1 MYVLAPLCTNKKI
14 ISEINKLFYLFLWN
28 GKGDK
33 IKRDIM
39 INNYPAGG
47 LKMIDILSFNKALK
61 TTWIKKYLDT
71 DNQGKWK
78 LFLDLEL
85 KKFECTLPFTSNLN
99 KIDIANIF
107 KTQDS
112 FLKEILLIWSEI
124 NFEERI
130 TSESQLSE
138 QGIWYNSLV
147 RINDSPIFFK
157 EWYRKG
163 ITKVKHLRNR
173 EGKFLTPP
181 ELLNK
186 YDIKVQPLA
195 YCGIISALKKLCNT
209 FNQGDHTNEGNSYE
223 SFSTKLM
230 KAQKASK
237 LVYDKLITKKS
248 APPTTSQQKWNQDCN
263 LGQNE
268 ITWGAT
274 YQLAHK
280 ITKSIKLREF
290 QFKLLHRRIPTNA
303 FLTKIR
309 VKENSNCS
317 FCKKEPEKLVHLFW
331 SCPKTALFWE
341 SIITRLKL
349 CQIIPDSYSADMT
362 VSLGLRSDSSKLQR
376 QINFCFLIA
385 RHYIWLCKT
394 KEAIPLLQGFL
405 KHLKTIYN
413 IQAQAEANNVL
424 PKQWSFLHDIT

>member
-1 MYVLAPLCTNKKI
+1 MVHKRRSQLLSTHLTILEKPRVSNSTVKKQKQFG
-14 ISEINKLFYLFLWN
+14 SEHIV
-28 GKGDK
+28 
-33 IKRDIM
+33 
-39 INNYPAGG
+39 
-47 LKMIDILSFNKALK
+47 
-61 TTWIKKYLDT
+61 DT

-309 VKENSNCS
+309 
-317 FCKKEPEKLVHLFW
+317 
-331 SCPKTALFWE
+331 
-341 SIITRLKL
+341 
-349 CQIIPDSYSADMT
+349 
-362 VSLGLRSDSSKLQR
+362 
-376 QINFCFLIA
+376 
-385 RHYIWLCKT
+385 
-394 KEAIPLLQGFL
+394 GFL